1 MVQAV
6 QRHKRVTVTVAVVV
20 LIPVLAL
27 AWYLGSPLFIT
38 KEVQEEFPFAAN
50 AVVPKDMTRGEVEKT
65 MATLAKMGGDQV
77 MEKMPDEMEKAAAAP
92 VLLKTGTFE
101 GADRF
106 HKGSG
111 VAKLF
116 RAPDGTHLL
125 RVEDFSV
132 TNGPDLRVILSPV
145 ANPQGAGDVTAP
157 GYVEL
162 GKLKGNVGNQ
172 NYPIPPGVDVAAQG
186 SVVIYC
192 KPFRVVFS
200 VATLQDAG

>member
-6 QRHKRVTVTVAVVV
+6 QRNKRVSITVAVVV
-20 LIPVLAL
+20 AIPVVAL
-27 AWYLGSPLFIT
+27 AWYLFSPLFVT

-50 AVVPKDMTRGEVEKT
+50 AVVPKDMTRAEIEKT
-65 MATLAKMGGDQV
+65 MATLAKTEGDQV
-77 MEKMPDEMEKAAAAP
+77 TEDMPDEIDKADAPAA
-92 VLLKTGTFE
+92 LLKTGTFE

-111 VAKLF
+111 VAKIF
-116 RAPDGTHLL
+116 RGPDGAHLL
-125 RVEDFSV
+125 RVENFSV

-145 ANPQGAGDVTAP
+145 ASPSGSSEVTAS

-172 NYPIPPGVDVAAQG
+172 NYPIPAEADIGALR

-200 VATLQDAG
+200 VATLEDEG